1 MAQSITD
8 FAAWD
13 VIRSLLIWIYVM
25 QIIEL
30 FVEFQI
36 FVGIV
41 VLVFSIQIRVVQS
54 RSILL
59 FVCEIS
65 SGNDTFSG
73 SIQLTETLFMLYKQ
87 AIELLDVKDVS
98 LAQIG
103 TAVSLDSEPNFCR
116 TCRVLLSLVSGQ
128 MIRVS
133 LSASFL
139 TAQMK
144 IMKLERR

>member
-1 MAQSITD
+1 MTTSSVLLSVDGKIWKFNSDIVWGNRVDNPLGNHGSDNSNIISNHSTVEVRQLRILFGLMAQSITD

-73 SIQLTETLFMLYKQ
+73 SIQLTETLFMLYK
-87 AIELLDVKDVS
+87 
-98 LAQIG
+98 
-103 TAVSLDSEPNFCR
+103 
-116 TCRVLLSLVSGQ
+116 
-128 MIRVS
+128 
-133 LSASFL
+133 
-139 TAQMK
+139 
-144 IMKLERR
+144 